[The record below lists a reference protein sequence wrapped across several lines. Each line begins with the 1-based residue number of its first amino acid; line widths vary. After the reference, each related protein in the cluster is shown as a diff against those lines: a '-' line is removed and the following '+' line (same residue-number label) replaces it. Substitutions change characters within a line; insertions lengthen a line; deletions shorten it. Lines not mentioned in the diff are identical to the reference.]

1 MDDEKLLD
9 KIFFRRYKTLKKI
22 GEGSF
27 GKVYQ
32 AIDIFEIKEY
42 AIKFV

>member
-1 MDDEKLLD
+1 MDDEKKD
-9 KIFFRRYKTLKKI
+9 EFIDQIFFEKYKVVKKI

-32 AIDIFEIKEY
+32 GII
-42 AIKFV
+42 

>member
-1 MDDEKLLD
+1 MDNGKKDEFID
-9 KIFFRRYKTLKKI
+9 QIFFDKYKLIKKI

-32 AIDIFEIKEY
+32 GKHNQHNY
-42 AIKFV
+42 

>member
-1 MDDEKLLD
+1 MDNKKDEYID
-9 KIFFRRYKTLKKI
+9 QIFFEKYKLQKKI

-32 AIDIFEIKEY
+32 GKLI
-42 AIKFV
+42 